1 MRILVTGGLGFTGSH
16 LVDLLISEGHDVTVV
31 DNMTTNVIDYES
43 RCDVILE
50 SVSEAV
56 SFFPRNVDIV
66 FHLAS
71 VVGPAGVLEHAG
83 SMGMSIVNNV
93 VKLRD
98 FCIENNSL
106 FIDVSTSEI
115 YGHTEI
121 LHEDADKICSKY
133 EIRTEYGVG
142 KLLSEIAV
150 VNKAK
155 VEDRL
160 KYHIVRPFNIAGPR
174 QQPDG
179 GFVLPRFV
187 VAALTG
193 QPLTVFG
200 NGTQERAFTDV
211 RDVCEAIVKIAFSE
225 LRNEIWNIGNDNN
238 RVSIGLLAKY
248 VVEEVKKRYPD
259 KDPEV
264 INIDPREIHGSLFSE
279 VADKLPYVMKIKRLI
294 GWKARIP
301 LTQTI
306 SDTVDFY
313 DEKIKSG
320 YFFDMGVKSAKN

>member
-1 MRILVTGGLGFTGSH
+1 VNIIVTGGLGFTGSH
-16 LVDLLISEGHDVTVV
+16 LVDLLVSERHKVIVV
-31 DNMTTNVIDYES
+31 DNMTTNVVDCGNRS
-43 RCDVILE
+43 DVIIE

-56 SFFPRNVDIV
+56 EFFPKDIDIV

-71 VVGPAGVLEHAG
+71 VVGPSGVLEHAG
-83 SMGMSIVNNV
+83 SMGLSIVNNV

-115 YGHTEI
+115 YGHTKI
-121 LHEDADKICSKY
+121 LHEDADKTCSKY

-142 KLLSEIAV
+142 KLLSEIVV

-160 KYHIVRPFNIAGPR
+160 KYHIIRPFNIAGPR
-174 QQPDG
+174 QRPDG

-187 VAALTG
+187 VAALTD

-200 NGTQERAFTDV
+200 KGTQERAFTDV
-211 RDVCEAIVKIAFSE
+211 RDVCEAIVKIAFSDY
-225 LRNEIWNIGNDNN
+225 RNEIWNVGNVSN
-238 RVSIGLLAKY
+238 RISIKLLAEWVMK
-248 VVEEVKKRYPD
+248 EVKRRYPD
-259 KDPEV
+259 KEPRL
-264 INIDPREIHGSLFSE
+264 INIGPREIHGPLFSE
-279 VADKLPYVMKIKRLI
+279 VVDKLPYVAKIKELLD
-294 GWKARIP
+294 WKAQI
-301 LTQTI
+301 LLEQTI
-306 SDTVDFY
+306 VDTVDFY

-320 YFFDMGVKSAKN
+320 YFFDMGVKKN